1 MNEQINTIKNCD
13 RCIGSDWMTS
23 NNINE
28 HRYGKL
34 MFCNNKNC
42 KNVVSE
48 AIYDTLMTSYL
59 EYKIETKTDF
69 DLLNEFHD
77 EDDENSKLPHN
88 RQKYLDLGDKNKV
101 AVRIREKIMTY
112 PESLYCYSGKFMVQY
127 LNDLVSKHLISDSI
141 RITCESRM
149 RYRFNVSP
157 DRETISRPQF
167 IAMCEYGGVESFQN
181 CSEIE
186 NPNKRANQTLVE
198 GMKKKIKDDKQ
209 KYEDDSSYTYGF

>member
-1 MNEQINTIKNCD
+1 MNDQINMKNDCG
-13 RCIGSDWMTS
+13 RCIGSDWMTA
-23 NNINE
+23 NNIKE
-28 HRYGKL
+28 HGYGKL
-34 MFCNNKNC
+34 MFCNNKIC

-69 DLLNEFHD
+69 DLLNEFP
-77 EDDENSKLPHN
+77 EDDEDSKLPEN
-88 RQKYLDLGDKNKV
+88 RLKYLDLGEKNKV

-112 PESLYCYSGKFMVQY
+112 PESLHCYSGKFMIQY
-127 LNDLVSKHLISDSI
+127 LNDLVAKHLISDSI

-149 RYRFNVSP
+149 RYKLITSP

-167 IAMCEYGGVESFQN
+167 IAMCEYGVESFQN

-198 GMKKKIKDDKQ
+198 NMKKKIKYDKQ
-209 KYEDDSSYTYGF
+209 KYEDDSSYTYAF

>member
-1 MNEQINTIKNCD
+1 MNDQINMMNNCNT
-13 RCIGSDWMTS
+13 CIGSDWMTS
-23 NNINE
+23 NNIKD
-28 HRYGKL
+28 HGYGKL
-34 MFCNNKNC
+34 MFCNNKIC

-69 DLLNEFHD
+69 DLLNEFPD
-77 EDDENSKLPHN
+77 EDDEDSKLPQN
-88 RQKYLDLGDKNKV
+88 RLKYLDLGDKNKV

-112 PESLYCYSGKFMVQY
+112 PESLHCYSGKFMIQY
-127 LNDLVSKHLISDSI
+127 LNDLVAKHLISDNI

-149 RYRFNVSP
+149 RYKSNTSP
-157 DRETISRPQF
+157 NHETISRPQF
-167 IAMCEYGGVESFQN
+167 IAMCECGVESFQN

-209 KYEDDSSYTYGF
+209 KYEDDSSYTYAF